1 VAILL
6 QEMIADA
13 VKLASLPDIV
23 QRLEAAINDP
33 TSNMSDFADIISA
46 DPALAART
54 LRIANSALFNF
65 PAQVD
70 TVSYAISII
79 GTKQLR
85 DLVFASCVIDVFR
98 GVFIDGVNMDSFWRH
113 SIASGIVA
121 RVIATYRREQNVE
134 RFYLLG
140 LLHDIGKLVTHMRQ
154 PEEAKQAIYKCRED
168 KIPLYLAE
176 EEIFGFNHAEV
187 GGHLLRAWHLPEPV
201 CEPVL
206 YHHHPWK
213 SESFPDE
220 TALIHFADIM
230 SHSLLYSDSNFQSIP
245 PLDNQAWERINIPE
259 SQIDTITVQIDNL
272 YQEVTQLF
280 LNGTS

>member
-1 VAILL
+1 MAVLL
-6 QEMIADA
+6 QELIADA
-13 VKLASLPDIV
+13 VKLASLPEIV
-23 QRLEAAINDP
+23 QQLEDAINDP
-33 TSNMSDFADIISA
+33 TSSMSDFADIISA

-70 TVSYAISII
+70 TISYAISII

-85 DLVFASCVIDVFR
+85 DLVFASCIIDVFK
-98 GVFIDGVNMDSFWRH
+98 GTFIDGINMESFWRH

-140 LLHDIGKLVTHMRQ
+140 LLHDVGKLVLHMREQ
-154 PEEAKQAIYKCRED
+154 EQAKQAIYKCVEE

-176 EEIFGFNHAEV
+176 EELFGYNHAEV
-187 GGHLLRAWHLPEPV
+187 GGHLLRAWHMPEPV

-220 TALIHFADIM
+220 TAIIHFADIM
-230 SHSLLYSDSNFQSIP
+230 SHALLYSDNNFYSLP
-245 PLDNQAWERINIPE
+245 PLDNQAWERIDIPE
-259 SQIDTITVQIDNL
+259 SQIDAITVQIDNL
-272 YQEVTQLF
+272 YGEVTQLF
-280 LNGTS
+280 LNGTE